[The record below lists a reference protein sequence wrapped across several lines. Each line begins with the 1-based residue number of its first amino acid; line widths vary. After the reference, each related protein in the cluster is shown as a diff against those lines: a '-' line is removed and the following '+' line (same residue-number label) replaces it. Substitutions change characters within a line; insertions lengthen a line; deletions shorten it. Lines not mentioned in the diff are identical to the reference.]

1 MNSLISG
8 GVPELCVALRLLR
21 NGTPQGNQ
29 RRAGA
34 HKRGEASYLEA
45 FSTAT
50 ATATVAP
57 TMGLL
62 PIGFSGEQS
71 GTLNSKTVDFTGFQ
85 QLSRSDELTQF
96 HHASKLARTRYGH

>member
-1 MNSLISG
+1 M
-8 GVPELCVALRLLR
+8 CVALRLLR

-45 FSTAT
+45 FSAAT

-71 GTLNSKTVDFTGFQ
+71 GALHSKTVDFTEFQ